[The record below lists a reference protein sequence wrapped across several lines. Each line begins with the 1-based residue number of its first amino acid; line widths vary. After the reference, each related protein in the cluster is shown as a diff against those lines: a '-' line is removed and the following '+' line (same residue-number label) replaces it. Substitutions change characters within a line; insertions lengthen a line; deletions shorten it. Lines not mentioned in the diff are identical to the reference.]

1 MDRQVPPAV
10 VEARRRAE
18 SMGFQLSCDDGVG
31 RLLATLAA
39 AAPMG
44 GRILEIGTG
53 AGVGLAWLMSGLDDR
68 RDVEVVSLEKD
79 GVLAESAM
87 AEVANWPHGVSIG
100 HGDAL
105 EILPH
110 IGVFDLVFADAE
122 GGKTEGLHLTLDAI
136 APGGVLVLD
145 DMLPKPD
152 DPYHTSLWPQI
163 RAVRETLLSHAGFV
177 CTELDW
183 STGVVLAASSAA
195 RGTEGAPPSVTTT
208 EPW

>member
-1 MDRQVPPAV
+1 MPPSV
-10 VEARRRAE
+10 VEARHRAE
-18 SMGFQLSCDDGVG
+18 SMGFELSCHDGVG

-39 AAPMG
+39 AVPPG

-53 AGVGLAWLMSGLDDR
+53 AGVGLAWLMSGVGNR

-79 GVLAESAM
+79 DVLAQSAM
-87 AEVANWPHGVSIG
+87 SLVANWPHGVSIG

-110 IGVFDLVFADAE
+110 IGQFDLVFADAE
-122 GGKTEGLHLTLDAI
+122 GGKTEGLDLTLGAV
-136 APGGVLVLD
+136 ASGGILVLD

-152 DPYHTSLWPQI
+152 DLYHASLWPKI
-163 RAVRETLLSHAGFV
+163 HAVRGTLRSDARFL

-183 STGVVLAASSAA
+183 STGVILAT
-195 RGTEGAPPSVTTT
+195 RRRLT
-208 EPW
+208 